1 MDKIFYNNAVRREVR
16 AISSKSEAH
25 RYLICSALGESECE
39 VVCTDTNADIDA
51 TAGCLNALGAE
62 IKRTE
67 KGFWVKPIGEVCQNR
82 ELFCNESGSTL
93 RFMLPLAS
101 SLGADCSFSMRGR
114 LSERPL
120 SPLYEIL
127 RDNGV
132 SLTEQGSNPL
142 TIKGKFG
149 AGNYG
154 VAANISSQ
162 YISGLLFALS
172 VAEGESTLA
181 LEGKIESAPY
191 IWMTVDA
198 LRAFGADIIFDNDKN
213 LFTIKGKR
221 RLSSQRTV
229 TVGGDWSNAAFFL
242 VAGAVGKNPVTLLGL
257 DEGSRQGDKE
267 ILAVLERMG
276 ANILREDGK
285 ITVFPSE
292 LRGAEI
298 DAANIPD
305 LVPILAVAAA
315 TAEGKTRI
323 FNAERLRLK
332 ESDRIESVCHTLTTL
347 GADITA
353 IDDGMIIRG
362 KKRLLGGEVDSY
374 NDHRIAMSA
383 AIASLVCENAVKISR
398 FEAINKSYPAF
409 GESFNL

>member
-1 MDKIFYNNAVRREVR
+1 MDKVFFQNSVKSSVR

-25 RYLICSALGESECE
+25 RYLICAALGDCECE
-39 VVCTDTNADIDA
+39 VICTDTNADIDA
-51 TAGCLNALGAE
+51 TVECLNALGAE

-67 KGFWVKPIGEVCQNR
+67 KGFLVKPIGEIRKNQ

-101 SLGADCSFSMRGR
+101 SLGADCNFSMRGR

-127 RDNGV
+127 QNNGV
-132 SLTEQGSNPL
+132 TLSPQGSNPL

-149 AGNYG
+149 AGDYA

-172 VAEGESTLA
+172 VADGESTLT
-181 LEGKIESAPY
+181 LEGKVESAPY

-198 LRAFGADIIFDNDKN
+198 LTTFGAEISFENEKN
-213 LFTIKGKR
+213 LFKIKGKQ
-221 RLSSQRTV
+221 RLSSPDRV
-229 TVGGDWSNAAFFL
+229 MVGGDWSNAAFFL
-242 VAGAVGKNPVTLLGL
+242 VSGAIGKNSVALCSL
-257 DEGSRQGDKE
+257 DESSRQGDKE
-267 ILAVLERMG
+267 ILTVLEKMG
-276 ANILREDGK
+276 AEILRGNGK
-285 ITVFPSE
+285 ITVFPSK
-292 LRGAEI
+292 LHGVEI

-305 LVPILAVAAA
+305 LVPILAVAASV
-315 TAEGKTRI
+315 AEGETRI
-323 FNAERLRLK
+323 YNAARLRLK
-332 ESDRIESVCHTLTTL
+332 ESDRIESVCRTLSSL
-347 GADITA
+347 GADILATE
-353 IDDGMIIRG
+353 DGMIIRG

-383 AIASLVCENAVKISR
+383 AIASLICENPVKIGR
-398 FEAINKSYPAF
+398 FEAINKSYPTF
-409 GESFNL
+409 GENFN

>member
-1 MDKIFYNNAVRREVR
+1 MDKTFYQNSVKSEVR

-25 RYLICSALGESECE
+25 RYLICAALGESECE
-39 VVCTDTNADIDA
+39 VICTDTNADIDA

-62 IKRTE
+62 ILRTE
-67 KGFWVKPIGEVCQNR
+67 NGFLVKPIAEIRKNR

-93 RFMLPLAS
+93 RFMLPLAA
-101 SLGADCSFSMRGR
+101 SLGADCSFLMRGR

-127 RDNGV
+127 KNNGV

-142 TIKGKFG
+142 TIKGKFS
-149 AGNYG
+149 AGDYI

-172 VAEGESTLA
+172 VTEGESTLT
-181 LEGKIESAPY
+181 LDGKIESAPY

-198 LRAFGADIIFDNDKN
+198 LVTFGADIIFDDDKN
-213 LFTIKGKR
+213 LFKIKGKR
-221 RLSSQRTV
+221 RLSSPGQV
-229 TVGGDWSNAAFFL
+229 IVGGDWSNAAFFL
-242 VAGAVGKNPVTLLGL
+242 VAGAVGKNSVTLCAL
-257 DEGSRQGDKE
+257 DESSRQGDKE
-267 ILAVLERMG
+267 IISILEKMG
-276 ANILREDGK
+276 AKILRENGK

-292 LRGAEI
+292 LRGVEI

-305 LVPILAVAAA
+305 LVPILAIAAA
-315 TAEGKTRI
+315 TAEGETRI

-332 ESDRIESVCHTLTTL
+332 ESDRIESVCRTLSAL

-353 IDDGMIIRG
+353 TDDGMIIHG
-362 KKRLLGGEVDSY
+362 KKMLPGGEVDSY

-383 AIASLVCENAVKISR
+383 AVASLICENAVKISR
-398 FEAINKSYPAF
+398 FEAINKSYPTF
-409 GESFNL
+409 GENFN